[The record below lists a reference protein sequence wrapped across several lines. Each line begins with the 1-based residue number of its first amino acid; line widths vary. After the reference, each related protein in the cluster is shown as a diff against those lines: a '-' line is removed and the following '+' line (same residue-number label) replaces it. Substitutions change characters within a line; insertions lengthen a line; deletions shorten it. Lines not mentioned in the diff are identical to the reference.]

1 MSLPHSSDCP
11 NSPIAIDTPNRRRRS
26 SQTPSPRKTR
36 KRKLRQSTIYKC
48 FHALSRIRNT
58 NAQRGLRRHT
68 TRFTTQPNARRAQ
81 SAKVRLRH
89 RLPATTRNHRPI
101 ARQSTKTRRDPKPRR
116 IQHLSTIPRCHLRAR
131 KNRQIP
137 NLATRTPLFQTRAI
151 HIYDRHLGGVFPHHR
166 CHLPPPLLL
175 RPKTTK
181 TLPLPHLATTPAHL
195 RTRPTHQQQAI
206 DRKPPIRRL
215 AR

>member
-58 NAQRGLRRHT
+58 NAKRGLRRHT

-101 ARQSTKTRRDPKPRR
+101 ARQSKASSNTTSLNNTPMPSSCAEKPTNSK
-116 IQHLSTIPRCHLRAR
+116 LGNAYTA
-131 KNRQIP
+131 IP
-137 NLATRTPLFQTRAI
+137 NPS
-151 HIYDRHLGGVFPHHR
+151 YSHL
-166 CHLPPPLLL
+166 
-175 RPKTTK
+175 
-181 TLPLPHLATTPAHL
+181 
-195 RTRPTHQQQAI
+195 
-206 DRKPPIRRL
+206 
-215 AR
+215 